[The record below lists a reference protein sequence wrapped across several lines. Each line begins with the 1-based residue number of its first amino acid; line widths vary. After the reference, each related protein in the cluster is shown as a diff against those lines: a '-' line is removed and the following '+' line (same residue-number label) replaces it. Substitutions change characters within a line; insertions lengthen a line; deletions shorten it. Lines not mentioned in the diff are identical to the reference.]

1 MRLFVIIFASIGTL
15 KKFHTNVEVINHG
28 KEKQDAK
35 DTAVEQAE
43 RSAFPELFFCS
54 AEVKQQNCNVHV
66 TSALNSLV
74 GMQHLAC

>member
-1 MRLFVIIFASIGTL
+1 MLPLVIIFASIGTL

-43 RSAFPELFFCS
+43 RSAFPELASSF
-54 AEVKQQNCNVHV
+54 VPLK
-66 TSALNSLV
+66 
-74 GMQHLAC
+74 